1 VVRST
6 RRESTAAA
14 ARHLGCEIFVLG
26 LPLLLMDAIRRAHP
40 LLPAGFYRF
49 PPGAQQ
55 LAPGLFLDDPDCFHT
70 SACVDLA
77 VAPSVLHMP
86 DTQGRYISVTLIDA
100 AGEPF
105 ASLGSH
111 DGDPANGDVLV
122 AAPNWDG
129 IVPFGTRAIQAP
141 SDCVWAVSRIVA
153 GSAGDRPE
161 VEALAARQY
170 FAPSPG
176 GARGEPPAASP
187 SSRPKPLEL
196 ESMRR
201 LADIAPPLLFHRLAQ
216 LVERAPRW
224 AQEELGAGIRER
236 LAQLA
241 PADPD
246 ALDGDTTEALLRGF
260 SEGWKLVSA
269 ALSEPSLANRGE
281 WRALTDLGGGD
292 VSLTLRTAQR
302 LGRLGAPL
310 PLDILSLR
318 CRADETGRPLTGVER
333 YRIHFTA
340 ASRPPATA
348 GWRLT
353 AHDRW
358 DPDAGDVIGDERL
371 LAEGGDGSIDILILH
386 DRPPPG
392 RGGSWLRAPAGQ
404 FELNMRLY
412 SPAPSVLSG
421 AWNMPR
427 VERLGS
433 RPHGGPEPPP
443 GDTPAK
449 P

>member
-1 VVRST
+1 
-6 RRESTAAA
+6 
-14 ARHLGCEIFVLG
+14 
-26 LPLLLMDAIRRAHP
+26 MDAIRRAHP
-40 LLPAGFYRF
+40 LLPTGFYRF

-77 VAPSVLHMP
+77 VAPSVLHLP
-86 DTQGRYISVTLIDA
+86 DAQGRYISVTLIDA

-111 DGDPANGDVLV
+111 EGDAASGDVVV

-129 IVPFGTRAIQAP
+129 IVPMGTRTIRAP

-153 GSAGDRPE
+153 RSAGDRPE

-176 GARGEPPAASP
+176 GARDDTAGRGAS
-187 SSRPKPLEL
+187 RLKPLEL

-216 LVERAPRW
+216 LVERAPPW
-224 AQEELGAGIRER
+224 AQQDLGAGIRER
-236 LAQLA
+236 LAQLE
-241 PADPD
+241 PAAPD

-260 SEGWKLVSA
+260 SEGWKAVGA
-269 ALSEPSLANRGE
+269 ARDDPALANRGE

-292 VSLTLRTAQR
+292 ASLTLRTARR
-302 LGRLGAPL
+302 LSRLGAPL
-310 PLDILSLR
+310 PQDIVSLR
-318 CRADETGRPLTGVER
+318 CWADETSRPLTGVER

-358 DPDAGDVIGDERL
+358 DPDAGDVIGDDRPL
-371 LAEGGDGSIDILILH
+371 VEGGDGSVDILILH
-386 DRPPPG
+386 DRPPQ
-392 RGGSWLRAPAGQ
+392 GGGGNWLRAPGGQ

-412 SPAPSVLSG
+412 GPAPPALSG
-421 AWNMPR
+421 AWSMPR

-443 GDTPAK
+443 GETPLR

>member
-1 VVRST
+1 
-6 RRESTAAA
+6 
-14 ARHLGCEIFVLG
+14 
-26 LPLLLMDAIRRAHP
+26 MDAIRRAHP

-77 VAPSVLHMP
+77 VAPSVLHLP

-111 DGDPANGDVLV
+111 EGGPGDGDVVV

-129 IVPFGTRAIQAP
+129 IVPMGTRAIRAP

-153 GSAGDRPE
+153 RSAGDRAE
-161 VEALAARQY
+161 VEALAGRQF
-170 FAPSPG
+170 FAPSPAGAPVEPAAG
-176 GARGEPPAASP
+176 GA
-187 SSRPKPLEL
+187 SRLKPLEL

-216 LVERAPRW
+216 LVERAPAW
-224 AQEELGAGIRER
+224 AREELGAGIRDR

-260 SEGWKLVSA
+260 SEGWKSVGL
-269 ALSEPSLANRGE
+269 ALAEPALANRGD
-281 WRALTDLGGGD
+281 WRALTDLGAGD

-302 LGRLGAPL
+302 LGRLGAPQ
-310 PLDILSLR
+310 PQDIVSLR
-318 CRADETGRPLTGVER
+318 CLADETGRPLTGVER
-333 YRIHFTA
+333 YRIHFTT

-358 DPDAGDVIGDERL
+358 DPDAGDVIGDDSPL
-371 LAEGGDGSIDILILH
+371 VEGGDGSIDILILH
-386 DRPPPG
+386 DRPPQG
-392 RGGSWLRAPAGQ
+392 RGGNWLREPGGQ

-412 SPAPSVLSG
+412 GPAPSVLSG
-421 AWNMPR
+421 AWSMPR

-443 GDTPAK
+443 GDTPAR